1 MLQQTSAA
9 LVYNLQAKLAL
20 YSLARAS
27 RRREVYLLQ
36 RSILH
41 RTRTERLSTDL
52 RTPHSCIFFPFYP
65 YSIIANFLA
74 VILVPTFCRPK
85 SSQKAQHR
93 QNQSL
98 SSLLRN
104 FASKIS
110 FVRRSFAG
118 NFPLKTTGVSNLATL
133 RVSENLPL
141 FSVPF
146 CSRCL

>member
-1 MLQQTSAA
+1 MAILRTVPLQRGATRREQCLLSA
-9 LVYNLQAKLAL
+9 NLGCTRLQFASKLAL
-20 YSLARAS
+20 YSLARAL
-27 RRREVYLLQ
+27 RRREIYLPKGVFNI
-36 RSILH
+36 R
-41 RTRTERLSTDL
+41 RTRTEGLSTDL

-104 FASKIS
+104 FSKPKYPS
-110 FVRRSFAG
+110 FVARLPAT
-118 NFPLKTTGVSNLATL
+118 FP
-133 RVSENLPL
+133 
-141 FSVPF
+141 
-146 CSRCL
+146 